1 MKKQIV
7 LKTIASFLCVAMVIT
22 CAFEKTIY
30 ASTQETTTEQA
41 TTEQATTAQIN
52 KLSAPTFMEEGV
64 YIIPLGED
72 FCETL
77 TSAEQGS
84 EIYYSVYGVNEDETK
99 DKEKQLY
106 TAPIPIDPNR
116 DMIKAVSKKDGFEDS
131 EEVVRKYLFAFCS
144 PPFPYDGIE
153 VYSCQK
159 GKDFING
166 NLIFNSELP
175 VYIKCVVKR
184 ADGTVKRYHTK
195 TQDYDAKK
203 QDKRAWKVELDA
215 PLKTGDKVTVSAY
228 VKEYLVRL
236 TKESEGHML
245 VFQEGVPN
253 STWNTVT
260 KTIEDKPLTSPQM
273 GDIY

>member
-1 MKKQIV
+1 MKKRIV
-7 LKTIASFLCVAMVIT
+7 LKTMASFLCVAMVIT
-22 CAFEKTIY
+22 CVFSKNIY
-30 ASTQETTTEQA
+30 ASTEENTAEQTTTVQ
-41 TTEQATTAQIN
+41 TN

-64 YIIPLGED
+64 YIIPLGEH

-84 EIYYSVYGVNEDETK
+84 EIYYSVYGVNEDENK

-106 TAPIPIDPNR
+106 TEPIPIDPNR

-131 EEVVRKYLFAFCS
+131 EEVVRKYSFAFCS
-144 PPFPYDGIE
+144 PPYPYDGIE

-159 GKDFING
+159 DKDFISG

-175 VYIKCVVKR
+175 VYIKCVVKSE
-184 ADGTVKRYHTK
+184 DGTVKRYHTK

-203 QDKRAWKVELDA
+203 QDKRAWKIELDS
-215 PLKTGDKVTVSAY
+215 PLKAGDKVTVSAY
-228 VKEYLVRL
+228 VKECLVRL
-236 TKESEGHML
+236 AKESEDHML

-253 STWNTVT
+253 STWNTVS